1 MKSAKAFLLKF
12 DPSLKNEDVEKMND
26 FSGEFLLYMMS
37 EYAKDKSNQSE
48 SVYLELYC
56 KKEQL
61 DKYSNIVKNLVNEG
75 WRKAKQSQVI
85 KDMANQYYWKL
96 VKSILYN

>member
-1 MKSAKAFLLKF
+1 MR
-12 DPSLKNEDVEKMND
+12 N
-26 FSGEFLLYMMS
+26 
-37 EYAKDKSNQSE
+37 
-48 SVYLELYC
+48 VYIELYC